1 MVVMSTPTD
10 PRRARSRS
18 KLLDAA
24 ADLLV
29 SGGAAAVTVEAV
41 TRLSGVARTTL
52 YRNFP
57 STDSLI
63 AAAFR
68 RLLPAPESPPAD
80 APLREQ
86 LLHLS
91 GEMTRLIQDAPLQQ
105 SMLGWLAMG
114 RGASDDDEVG
124 QLRRGIVDSYAA
136 PLHAVLS
143 AAEADGTLVPGD
155 RDLAVA
161 QLAGPVVLARMIG
174 LRPLTAADVEQL
186 VDDFLRA
193 RLAAGPGNTGDAGDA
208 GDAENTEGAG

>member
-1 MVVMSTPTD
+1 MVPMPPSLD
-10 PRRARSRS
+10 PRRARSRG

-29 SGGAAAVTVEAV
+29 SGGATAVTVEAV
-41 TRLSGVARTTL
+41 TRISGVARTTL

-63 AAAFR
+63 AAAFQ
-68 RLLPAPESPPAD
+68 RLLPTPDPPPAD
-80 APLREQ
+80 VPVRDQ
-86 LLHLS
+86 LLHLCTS
-91 GEMTRLIQDAPLQQ
+91 MTRLIQDAPLQQ

-124 QLRRGIVDSYAA
+124 QLRRGVVDSYAA
-136 PLHAVLS
+136 PLHEVLS
-143 AAEADGTLVPGD
+143 AAEADGSLTPGD

-174 LRPLTAADVEQL
+174 LRPYSPTDIEHL
-186 VDDFLRA
+186 VDDFLRG
-193 RLAAGPGNTGDAGDA
+193 RLAGEDA
-208 GDAENTEGAG
+208 

>member
-1 MVVMSTPTD
+1 MASSTD
-10 PRRARSRS
+10 PRRARSRG

-57 STDSLI
+57 STDALI

-68 RLLPAPESPPAD
+68 RLLPSPEPPPAD
-80 APLREQ
+80 LPVRD
-86 LLHLS
+86 
-91 GEMTRLIQDAPLQQ
+91 RLIHLCTSMAQLIQTAPLQQ
-105 SMLGWLAMG
+105 SLLGWLAMG

-124 QLRRGIVDSYAA
+124 ELRRSVVDAYAA
-136 PLHAVLS
+136 PLHEILS
-143 AAEADGTLVPGD
+143 AAEADGSLAPGD

-161 QLAGPVVLARMIG
+161 QLAGPVVLARIIG
-174 LRPLTAADVEQL
+174 LRPYTPEDVERL

-193 RLAAGPGNTGDAGDA
+193 RLPE
-208 GDAENTEGAG
+208 AERSEAER

>member
-1 MVVMSTPTD
+1 MHSPTD
-10 PRRARSRS
+10 PRRARSRG

-24 ADLLV
+24 ASLLV
-29 SGGAAAVTVEAV
+29 SGGAAAVTVDAV

-68 RLLPAPESPPAD
+68 RLLPTPDPPPAD

-86 LLHLS
+86 LLHLCTS
-91 GEMTRLIQDAPLQQ
+91 MTRLIQEAPLQQ

-124 QLRRGIVDSYAA
+124 QLRRGVVDSYAE
-136 PLHAVLS
+136 PLHAVLT
-143 AAEADGTLVPGD
+143 AAESDGTLTPGD

-174 LRPLTAADVEQL
+174 LRPYSAADIENL
-186 VDDFLRA
+186 VDDFLRG
-193 RLAAGPGNTGDAGDA
+193 RLTDRS
-208 GDAENTEGAG
+208 

>member
-1 MVVMSTPTD
+1 MEAMSTPD
-10 PRRARSRS
+10 PRRARSQG

-24 ADLLV
+24 SSLLL
-29 SGGAAAVTVEAV
+29 SGGAAAVTVDAV

-68 RLLPAPESPPAD
+68 RLLPTPEPPPAD
-80 APLREQ
+80 LPVRDQ
-86 LLHLS
+86 LVHLCTS
-91 GEMTRLIQDAPLQQ
+91 MARLIQTVPMQQ

-114 RGASDDDEVG
+114 RNASDDDEVG
-124 QLRRGIVDSYAA
+124 ELRRSVVDTYAA
-136 PLHAVLS
+136 PLHEVLS
-143 AAEADGTLVPGD
+143 AAEAGGSLARSD

-161 QLAGPVVLARMIG
+161 QLAGPVVLARIIG
-174 LRPLTAADVEQL
+174 LRPYSDADIENL

-193 RLAAGPGNTGDAGDA
+193 RLPEGNR
-208 GDAENTEGAG
+208 

>member
-1 MVVMSTPTD
+1 MGSMPPSLD
-10 PRRARSRS
+10 PRRARSRG

-41 TRLSGVARTTL
+41 TRISGVARTTL

-68 RLLPAPESPPAD
+68 RLLPTPEPPPAD
-80 APLREQ
+80 LPVREQ
-86 LLHLS
+86 LIHLCTS
-91 GEMTRLIQDAPLQQ
+91 MTRLIQTAPMQQ

-124 QLRRGIVDSYAA
+124 ELRRGVVDTYAA
-136 PLHAVLS
+136 PLHEVLS
-143 AAEADGTLVPGD
+143 AAEADGSLARGD

-174 LRPLTAADVEQL
+174 LHPFTPQDVERL
-186 VDDFLRA
+186 VDDFLRG
-193 RLAAGPGNTGDAGDA
+193 RLAGDA
-208 GDAENTEGAG
+208 G

>member
-1 MVVMSTPTD
+1 MESMITPTD
-10 PRRARSRS
+10 PRRARSRG

-68 RLLPAPESPPAD
+68 RLLPTPEPPPAGLPVRD
-80 APLREQ
+80 Q
-86 LLHLS
+86 LVQLCTA
-91 GEMTRLIQDAPLQQ
+91 MTQLIQTAPLQQ

-114 RGASDDDEVG
+114 RNASDDDEVG
-124 QLRRGIVDSYAA
+124 ELRRGVVESYAA
-136 PLHAVLS
+136 PLHEVLT
-143 AAEADGTLVPGD
+143 AAEADGTLIAGD

-161 QLAGPVVLARMIG
+161 QLAGPVVLARIIG
-174 LRPLTAADVEQL
+174 LRPYSTADIANL
-186 VDDFLRA
+186 VDDFLRG
-193 RLAAGPGNTGDAGDA
+193 RLAE
-208 GDAENTEGAG
+208 ENL

>member
-1 MVVMSTPTD
+1 MGCMPSTTD
-10 PRRARSRS
+10 PRRARSTG

-29 SGGAAAVTVEAV
+29 SGGAAAVTVDAV

-63 AAAFR
+63 AAAFQ
-68 RLLPAPESPPAD
+68 RLLPTPEPPPAG
-80 APLREQ
+80 APVREQ
-86 LLHLS
+86 LLHLCTS
-91 GEMTRLIQDAPLQQ
+91 MTRLIQDAPLQQ

-124 QLRRGIVDSYAA
+124 QLRRRVVDSYTE

-143 AAEADGTLVPGD
+143 AAEAEGTLLAGD

-161 QLAGPVVLARMIG
+161 QLAGPVVLGRMIG
-174 LRPLTAADVEQL
+174 LRPYTAEDVERL
-186 VDDFLRA
+186 VDDFLRG
-193 RLAAGPGNTGDAGDA
+193 RLAPGDDAGPEASG
-208 GDAENTEGAG
+208 

>member
-1 MVVMSTPTD
+1 MPSPID
-10 PRRARSRS
+10 PRRARSRG

-68 RLLPAPESPPAD
+68 RLLPTPEPPPAD
-80 APLREQ
+80 LPVRGQ
-86 LLHLS
+86 LVHLCAAL
-91 GEMTRLIQDAPLQQ
+91 TRLIQTVPMQQ

-124 QLRRGIVDSYAA
+124 ELRRSVVESYAA
-136 PLHAVLS
+136 PLHEVLS
-143 AAEADGTLVPGD
+143 AAEADGTLTPGD

-161 QLAGPVVLARMIG
+161 QLAGPVVLARIIG
-174 LRPLTAADVEQL
+174 LRPFTETDVERL
-186 VDDFLRA
+186 VDDFLRD
-193 RLAAGPGNTGDAGDA
+193 RLATP
-208 GDAENTEGAG
+208 EERRQESLQ

>member
-1 MVVMSTPTD
+1 MGSMATPTD
-10 PRRARSRS
+10 PRRARSRG

-41 TRLSGVARTTL
+41 TRVSGVARTTL

-68 RLLPAPESPPAD
+68 RLLPTPEPPPAD
-80 APLREQ
+80 LPVRDQ
-86 LLHLS
+86 LVHLCTS
-91 GEMTRLIQDAPLQQ
+91 MAHLIQTVPMQQ

-114 RGASDDDEVG
+114 RNASDDDEVG
-124 QLRRGIVDSYAA
+124 ELRRSVVDTYAA
-136 PLHAVLS
+136 PLHVVLS
-143 AAEADGTLVPGD
+143 AAEADGSLAPSD

-161 QLAGPVVLARMIG
+161 QLAGPVVLARIIG
-174 LRPLTAADVEQL
+174 LRPYTPEDVERL

-193 RLAAGPGNTGDAGDA
+193 RLPEVDG
-208 GDAENTEGAG
+208 

>member
-1 MVVMSTPTD
+1 MRATMGPMASTTD
-10 PRRARSRS
+10 PRRARSRG

-68 RLLPAPESPPAD
+68 RLLPTPEPPPAD
-80 APLREQ
+80 LPVRDQ
-86 LLHLS
+86 LIHLCTDL
-91 GEMTRLIQDAPLQQ
+91 TRLVQTVPMQQ

-124 QLRRGIVDSYAA
+124 ELRRGVVDTYAA
-136 PLHAVLS
+136 PLHEVLS
-143 AAEADGTLVPGD
+143 AAEADGSLAPGD
-155 RDLAVA
+155 RDLAVG
-161 QLAGPVVLARMIG
+161 QLAGPVVLARIIG
-174 LRPLTAADVEQL
+174 LRPYAPEDVERL

-193 RLAAGPGNTGDAGDA
+193 RLAGEAP
-208 GDAENTEGAG
+208 

>member
-1 MVVMSTPTD
+1 MSTPTD
-10 PRRARSRS
+10 PRRARSRG

-68 RLLPAPESPPAD
+68 RLLPAPEPPPAD
-80 APLREQ
+80 LPLREQ
-86 LLHLS
+86 LLHLCAS
-91 GEMTRLIQDAPLQQ
+91 MTRLIQDAPLQQ

-114 RGASDDDEVG
+114 RGASEDDEVG
-124 QLRRGIVDSYAA
+124 QLRRGVVDSYTA
-136 PLHAVLS
+136 PLHAALS

-161 QLAGPVVLARMIG
+161 QLAGPVVVARMIG
-174 LRPLTAADVEQL
+174 LRPFTPTDVERL
-186 VDDFLRA
+186 VDDFLRG
-193 RLAAGPGNTGDAGDA
+193 RLADRT
-208 GDAENTEGAG
+208 

>member
-1 MVVMSTPTD
+1 MGDMASPTD
-10 PRRARSRS
+10 PRRARSRG

-41 TRLSGVARTTL
+41 TRVSGVARTTL

-68 RLLPAPESPPAD
+68 RLLPTPEPPPTD
-80 APLREQ
+80 LPVRDQ
-86 LLHLS
+86 LVQLCTS
-91 GEMTRLIQDAPLQQ
+91 MAQLIQTVPMQQ

-124 QLRRGIVDSYAA
+124 ELRRSVVDAYAA
-136 PLHAVLS
+136 PLHEILS
-143 AAEADGTLVPGD
+143 AAEAGGSLAPGD

-161 QLAGPVVLARMIG
+161 QLAGPVVLARIIG
-174 LRPLTAADVEQL
+174 LRPYTPEDIERL

-193 RLAAGPGNTGDAGDA
+193 RLAGDDR
-208 GDAENTEGAG
+208 

>member
-1 MVVMSTPTD
+1 MGSMPSPID
-10 PRRARSRS
+10 PRRARSRG

-24 ADLLV
+24 ADLLI

-41 TRLSGVARTTL
+41 TRVSGVARTTL

-68 RLLPAPESPPAD
+68 RLLPSPEPPPTD
-80 APLREQ
+80 LPVRDQ
-86 LLHLS
+86 LVQLS
-91 GEMTRLIQDAPLQQ
+91 TSMAQLIQTAPIQQ

-124 QLRRGIVDSYAA
+124 ELRRSVADAYAA
-136 PLHAVLS
+136 PLYAILS
-143 AAEADGTLVPGD
+143 AAEDEGSLAPVD
-155 RDLAVA
+155 RGLAVA
-161 QLAGPVVLARMIG
+161 QLAGPVVLARIIG
-174 LRPLTAADVEQL
+174 LRPYTPEDVEGL

-193 RLAAGPGNTGDAGDA
+193 RLPEDDR
-208 GDAENTEGAG
+208 

>member
-1 MVVMSTPTD
+1 MEVMPIPTD
-10 PRRARSRS
+10 PRRARSRG

-68 RLLPAPESPPAD
+68 RLLPAPEPPPPD
-80 APLREQ
+80 LPLREQ
-86 LLHLS
+86 LLHLCAS
-91 GEMTRLIQDAPLQQ
+91 MTRLIQDAPLQQ

-114 RGASDDDEVG
+114 RGASEDDEVG
-124 QLRRGIVDSYAA
+124 QLRRGVVDSYTA
-136 PLHAVLS
+136 PLHAALS

-161 QLAGPVVLARMIG
+161 QLAGPVVVARMIG
-174 LRPLTAADVEQL
+174 LRPFTPTDVERL
-186 VDDFLRA
+186 VDDFLRG
-193 RLAAGPGNTGDAGDA
+193 RLADRT
-208 GDAENTEGAG
+208 

>member
-1 MVVMSTPTD
+1 MPATTGPRRTD
-10 PRRARSRS
+10 PRRARSRG

-24 ADLLV
+24 ATLLV
-29 SGGAAAVTVEAV
+29 SGGAAAVTVDAV

-57 STDSLI
+57 STDALI
-63 AAAFR
+63 AAAFH
-68 RLLPAPESPPAD
+68 RLLPTPEPPPAD

-86 LLHLS
+86 LLHLCTS
-91 GEMTRLIQDAPLQQ
+91 MTRLIQEAPLQQ

-114 RGASDDDEVG
+114 RGASEHDEVG
-124 QLRRGIVDSYAA
+124 GLRRGVVDTYTE

-143 AAEADGTLVPGD
+143 AAEADGTLLPGD

-174 LRPLTAADVEQL
+174 LRPYAAADIERL
-186 VDDFLRA
+186 VDDFLRG
-193 RLAAGPGNTGDAGDA
+193 RLADRP
-208 GDAENTEGAG
+208 

>member
-1 MVVMSTPTD
+1 MSSTTD
-10 PRRARSRS
+10 PRRARSRG

-29 SGGAAAVTVEAV
+29 AGGAAAVTVDAV

-68 RLLPAPESPPAD
+68 RLLPTPEPPPAD
-80 APLREQ
+80 LPVREQ
-86 LLHLS
+86 LVRLCTS
-91 GEMTRLIQDAPLQQ
+91 MTELIQNVPMQQ

-124 QLRRGIVDSYAA
+124 ELRRGVVDSYAA
-136 PLHAVLS
+136 PLHEVLT
-143 AAEADGTLVPGD
+143 AAEADGSLAPGD

-161 QLAGPVVLARMIG
+161 QLAGPVVLARIIG
-174 LRPLTAADVEQL
+174 LRPYSPEDVERL
-186 VDDFLRA
+186 VDDFLRG
-193 RLAAGPGNTGDAGDA
+193 RHP
-208 GDAENTEGAG
+208 EGGR

>member
-1 MVVMSTPTD
+1 MESMTTPTD
-10 PRRARSRS
+10 PRRARSRG

-68 RLLPAPESPPAD
+68 RLLPTPEPPPAGLPVRD
-80 APLREQ
+80 Q
-86 LLHLS
+86 LVHLCTA
-91 GEMTRLIQDAPLQQ
+91 MTQLIQTVPLQQ

-114 RGASDDDEVG
+114 RNASNDDEVG
-124 QLRRGIVDSYAA
+124 ELRRGVVESYAA
-136 PLHAVLS
+136 PLHEVLT
-143 AAEADGTLVPGD
+143 AAEADGTLIPGD

-161 QLAGPVVLARMIG
+161 QLAGPVVLARIIG
-174 LRPLTAADVEQL
+174 LRPYSPADVEDL
-186 VDDFLRA
+186 VDDFLRG
-193 RLAAGPGNTGDAGDA
+193 RLAEEDG
-208 GDAENTEGAG
+208 

>member
-1 MVVMSTPTD
+1 MPTPTD
-10 PRRARSRS
+10 PRRARSRG

-68 RLLPAPESPPAD
+68 RLLPAPEPPPAE

-86 LLHLS
+86 LLHLCAS
-91 GEMTRLIQDAPLQQ
+91 MTRLIQDAPLQQ

-114 RGASDDDEVG
+114 RGASEDDEVG
-124 QLRRGIVDSYAA
+124 QLRRGVVDSYTA

-143 AAEADGTLVPGD
+143 SAEADGTLVPGD

-161 QLAGPVVLARMIG
+161 QLAGPVVVARMIG
-174 LRPLTAADVEQL
+174 LRPFTPTDVERL
-186 VDDFLRA
+186 VDDFLRG
-193 RLAAGPGNTGDAGDA
+193 RLADET
-208 GDAENTEGAG
+208 

>member
-1 MVVMSTPTD
+1 MHSPTD
-10 PRRARSRS
+10 PRRARSRG

-24 ADLLV
+24 ASLLV
-29 SGGAAAVTVEAV
+29 SGGAGAVTVDAV

-68 RLLPAPESPPAD
+68 RLLPTPEPPPAD

-86 LLHLS
+86 LLHLCTS
-91 GEMTRLIQDAPLQQ
+91 LTRVIQEAPLQQ

-124 QLRRGIVDSYAA
+124 QLRRGVVDSYTE
-136 PLHAVLS
+136 PLHSVLS
-143 AAEADGTLVPGD
+143 AAEADGTLLPGD

-174 LRPLTAADVEQL
+174 LRPFSPADVENL
-186 VDDFLRA
+186 VDDFLRG
-193 RLAAGPGNTGDAGDA
+193 RLTGGGDS
-208 GDAENTEGAG
+208 